1 MFFFFSSRRRH
12 TRYIGDWSSDVCSS
26 DLLRRK
32 MSAHAASETTRAWI
46 LAPPQAF
53 SPVIGTPVCI
63 ARSITWQLLRAYASE
78 RDPPKTVKSW
88 AKTKAGRP
96 WIRPDPVTAP
106 SPRIFCFCMSKSWV
120 WCTTNLSISAKEP
133 GSSRRS
139 SRSRAVFF
147 PALCCRR
154 IRSSPPASSAS
165 TWRRRSS
172 SNLSCADIKLLVS
185 LTFAPF
191 STNNSDPMPLW
202 AQTLLTLA
210 ALVLML
216 ALAAAVWALRRVA
229 QRAEG
234 VLTIVEEELRPLVG
248 QAHGLTEDVRALTRE
263 AGRELERIGAVADKV
278 ESVADGFAR
287 FVGVLG
293 GLTRAGQ
300 LVGVAAGV
308 KKGVEAFVQRLRKNQ
323 GDD

>member
-1 MFFFFSSRRRH
+1 
-12 TRYIGDWSSDVCSS
+12 
-26 DLLRRK
+26 
-32 MSAHAASETTRAWI
+32 
-46 LAPPQAF
+46 
-53 SPVIGTPVCI
+53 
-63 ARSITWQLLRAYASE
+63 
-78 RDPPKTVKSW
+78 
-88 AKTKAGRP
+88 
-96 WIRPDPVTAP
+96 
-106 SPRIFCFCMSKSWV
+106 
-120 WCTTNLSISAKEP
+120 
-133 GSSRRS
+133 
-139 SRSRAVFF
+139 
-147 PALCCRR
+147 
-154 IRSSPPASSAS
+154 
-165 TWRRRSS
+165 
-172 SNLSCADIKLLVS
+172 
-185 LTFAPF
+185 
-191 STNNSDPMPLW
+191 MPLW

-323 GDD
+323 GDDHE